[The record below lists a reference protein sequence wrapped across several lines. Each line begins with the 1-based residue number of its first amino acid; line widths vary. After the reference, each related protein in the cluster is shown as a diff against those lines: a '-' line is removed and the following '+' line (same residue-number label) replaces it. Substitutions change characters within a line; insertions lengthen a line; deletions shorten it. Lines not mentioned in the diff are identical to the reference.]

1 MLCNIESTTTESLQL
16 SMLASILNKNL
27 YSQQSAHLTNQHIR
41 AIDSQRASSQ
51 QLIDELHGY
60 IGPCVM
66 MPTNAVPVCNTQGLN
81 TKPLQYAM
89 HLQMGSMLFAHTPL
103 LTPSRTLETFL
114 NLPLTSLKSTSSIS
128 AAAAPCQFP
137 DARMLLPLAASSAP
151 VWNNCSSQS
160 DVLEFDETKK
170 PSVNTIWPRRKH
182 GQEDACR
189 TSKPVMLD
197 EATVSKFFH
206 LPLHK
211 AAAKL
216 GISNTAM
223 KTACRKV
230 GLKKWPYRTFIA
242 RAPLPSRL
250 LHDKKMNHE
259 ASASPQPHESS
270 TSPQLLPTFS
280 SRTCSVASLLN

>member
-1 MLCNIESTTTESLQL
+1 
-16 SMLASILNKNL
+16 
-27 YSQQSAHLTNQHIR
+27 
-41 AIDSQRASSQ
+41 
-51 QLIDELHGY
+51 
-60 IGPCVM
+60 
-66 MPTNAVPVCNTQGLN
+66 
-81 TKPLQYAM
+81 
-89 HLQMGSMLFAHTPL
+89 
-103 LTPSRTLETFL
+103 
-114 NLPLTSLKSTSSIS
+114 
-128 AAAAPCQFP
+128 
-137 DARMLLPLAASSAP
+137 MLLPLA
-151 VWNNCSSQS
+151 

-182 GQEDACR
+182 GQEHACR
-189 TSKPVMLD
+189 TSKPVILD

-230 GLKKWPYRTFIA
+230 GLKKWPYRTFIS

-250 LHDKKMNHE
+250 LHDKTMNHE
-259 ASASPQPHESS
+259 ASAPPQPHESS
-270 TSPQLLPTFS
+270 TSPQPLPSFS

>member
-1 MLCNIESTTTESLQL
+1 MLCCNIESTTPESLHL
-16 SMLASILNKNL
+16 SMLASTLHKNL
-27 YSQQSAHLTNQHIR
+27 YARRPAHLVEQHRR
-41 AIDSQRASSQ
+41 ACDSPRASSQ
-51 QLIDELHGY
+51 QLVDELHGY
-60 IGPCVM
+60 VGPCVM
-66 MPTNAVPVCNTQGLN
+66 MPTNDVPVSNTQGLN

-89 HLQMGSMLFAHTPL
+89 HLQMGSILFAPD
-103 LTPSRTLETFL
+103 TPSRTLQTFL
-114 NLPLTSLKSTSSIS
+114 NLPLTTLKSTSSIS

-137 DARMLLPLAASSAP
+137 DARMLLPLAASSAA

-160 DVLEFDETKK
+160 DVLVFE
-170 PSVNTIWPRRKH
+170 PPPYAIWPRRKH

-189 TSKPVMLD
+189 TSKPVILD

-270 TSPQLLPTFS
+270 TSPQPLPSSS